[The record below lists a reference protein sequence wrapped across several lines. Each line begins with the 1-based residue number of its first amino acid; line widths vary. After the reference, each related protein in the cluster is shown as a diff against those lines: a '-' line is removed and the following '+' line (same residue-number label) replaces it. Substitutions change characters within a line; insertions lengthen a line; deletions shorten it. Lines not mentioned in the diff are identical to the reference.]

1 MAEHRGTIDR
11 RTLLQL
17 MGAAGAS
24 AIVMSGGGTPWGRSA
39 RAEASG
45 IVQTDIE
52 PFECHVSDDELE
64 DLRPAAAG
72 WPRRVGPGTPPAQPG
87 PSEPIVRTWKSWS
100 RTGGNTTTGACM
112 RLRST
117 LSTTTR
123 RRSRVSASTSS
134 ITKGVG
140 SPPSHW

>member
-1 MAEHRGTIDR
+1 MAEQRGTIDR

-64 DLRPAAAG
+64 DLRRRLAAPR
-72 WPRRVGPGTPPAQPG
+72 WPRDAPGAAWALGTDRAYLEELG
-87 PSEPIVRTWKSWS
+87 LVLEGTLLLA
-100 RTGGNTTTGACM
+100 ACM

-140 SPPSHW
+140 SRPSHW

>member
-45 IVQTDIE
+45 IVQPDIE

-64 DLRPAAAG
+64 DLRRRLATPR
-72 WPRRVGPGTPPAQPG
+72 WPRDAPAQPG
-87 PSEPIVRTWKSWS
+87 PLEPTVRTWKSWS